1 LPVRRAQSILDIG
14 ETERKRTAMRAVRL
28 ASWNH
33 DPELHEVPEPDPGP
47 GEVVLAIGGAGACH
61 SDLHVVP

>member
-1 LPVRRAQSILDIG
+1 
-14 ETERKRTAMRAVRL
+14 MRAVRL

-33 DPELHEVPEPDPGP
+33 DPELHEVPEPDPGA